1 MNMNETITGLHTPQ
15 LRHAVEQLR
24 EKESHVPTQARM
36 ALWRGR
42 NQALLRY
49 RHREHGRHYHGAMA
63 FAPRNALA
71 LTLAL
76 MVLASVSFW
85 STRPS
90 YSVPD
95 DQPLAANVCES
106 CQSAKACFL

>member
-1 MNMNETITGLHTPQ
+1 MNMNETITGFPTPQ
-15 LRHAVEQLR
+15 LRHAIEGLR
-24 EKESHVPTQARM
+24 EKESQVPTQARM

-49 RHREHGRHYHGAMA
+49 KRREHGQCHGRMA
-63 FAPRNALA
+63 LVPRSALA

-76 MVLASVSFW
+76 MLPASVSFW
-85 STRPS
+85 NTQSS
-90 YSVPD
+90 HSLPD